1 MKLHF
6 KYVFYLKEQMLWN
19 EIEKIWKITMQ
30 FEILLK
36 ILPIPPIIYSLI
48 WEMGVPSKFAQ
59 KFLTSWNNNK
69 L

>member
-1 MKLHF
+1 MCFLFERTNVIK
-6 KYVFYLKEQMLWN
+6 K